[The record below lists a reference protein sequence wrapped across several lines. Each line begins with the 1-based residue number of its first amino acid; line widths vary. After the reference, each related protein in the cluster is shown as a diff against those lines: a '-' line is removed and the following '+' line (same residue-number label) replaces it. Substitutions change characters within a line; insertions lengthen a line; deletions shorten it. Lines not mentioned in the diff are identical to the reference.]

1 MMFGIGTGIGRCGSA
16 IKPDVCVANH
26 DARGARNQMGSL
38 LRYEHR
44 MKKVNTFFLDS
55 GNSLTP
61 ADWFLVE
68 HLLGVP
74 SPPPDM
80 LQLAGPRAAFTVQ
93 QASRRAKS
101 QEA

>member
-68 HLLGVP
+68 HLLGSKECLHMINRRLP
-74 SPPPDM
+74 LNIQSCSM
-80 LQLAGPRAAFTVQ
+80 QCLQ
-93 QASRRAKS
+93 SS
-101 QEA
+101 SS